1 MLDLA
6 ALARRVWEEV
16 WPADDEALLAA
27 VLHRQF
33 RNHAAPSGWSD
44 GLDGAAAVVHQL
56 NGAFSDLRYVTLQV
70 LVDGDRVAV
79 HNTCTG
85 RHTGV
90 WAGLPPTGR
99 KFSAEQVHIL
109 RFDADGLAVEH
120 WAVRDDLTLL
130 RQLDDRSRTTAPSDR
145 TA

>member
-1 MLDLA
+1 MPDLA
-6 ALARRVWEEV
+6 ALARRVWEQV

-27 VLHRQF
+27 VLHPRF
-33 RNHAAPSGWSD
+33 RNHAAPPPWRD
-44 GLDGAAAVVHQL
+44 GLAGAAAVVHQL
-56 NGAFSDLRYVTLQV
+56 NAAFSDLGYATLQV

-79 HNTCTG
+79 HNACTG
-85 RHTGV
+85 RHTGT

-99 KFSAEQVHIL
+99 RFRAEQVHIL

-130 RQLDDRSRTTAPSDR
+130 RQLDGRASPG
-145 TA
+145 